1 VVYLRLCGYFGDFVG
16 IGGAFDLFFRDRKA
30 VIGFIAVLDQMNIFV
45 CRIHDDF
52 AVICSGNVDEK
63 KTESEADDKY
73 RDIDEF

>member
-1 VVYLRLCGYFGDFVG
+1 
-16 IGGAFDLFFRDRKA
+16 

-52 AVICSGNVDEK
+52 AVICGGNVDEK
-63 KTESEADDKY
+63 KAESQADDKY